1 MFSRAVLLPLI
12 TMFLVREF
20 IDKKNQQFCICDS
33 KFEELVDYR
42 FFESPETFND
52 RNHRSLADTPL
63 GLVNQSR
70 EEESY
75 LKFHKCRDAGEA
87 YSASYLI
94 TKEHLINQ
102 FTGAKLR
109 LSL

>member
-12 TMFLVREF
+12 TMFLVTEF
-20 IDKKNQQFCICDS
+20 TEKKNQRFCICDS
-33 KFEELVDYR
+33 KFEQLVDYH
-42 FFESPETFND
+42 FFETPETFDD

-70 EEESY
+70 EEGRY

-87 YSASYLI
+87 YAASYLI

>member
-1 MFSRAVLLPLI
+1 
-12 TMFLVREF
+12 MFLVREF

-33 KFEELVDYR
+33 KFEELV
-42 FFESPETFND
+42 ETFND

-102 FTGAKLR
+102 FTGTKLR

>member
-1 MFSRAVLLPLI
+1 MLLPLI

-20 IDKKNQQFCICDS
+20 IEKKNQQFCICDS
-33 KFEELVDYR
+33 KFEHLADYY
-42 FFESPETFND
+42 FDD
-52 RNHRSLADTPL
+52 RNHRSLADIPP

-70 EEESY
+70 EEGRY

-87 YSASYLI
+87 YAASYLI

-102 FTGAKLR
+102 FTGTKLR